1 MERKDWGNLILDG
14 RKIAKKLKNSLKE
27 EIKRIEKE
35 YNEYPEL
42 AVVQVGDN
50 LASKIYV
57 NSKIKQ
63 CEEVGIKS
71 KSYIF
76 SENISEEEIL
86 NKIDELNKD
95 NKISGILVQLPLPN
109 HINTPKVIEAI
120 ALEKD
125 VDGFKPENL
134 GKVVL
139 GDEDAFIS
147 CTPAGIIK
155 LLEEYEISLEGKDIV
170 VVGRSNIVG
179 KPMMALLVNK
189 GATVT
194 VCNSRTKNIQEKTK
208 NADILIVAVGKKDL
222 ITPDMIKDNA
232 VIIDVGINRDEN
244 NKICGDVEFESVSKK
259 AQYITPVPGG
269 VGPMTIAML
278 LSNTLKAFK
287 NIKKI

>member
-1 MERKDWGNLILDG
+1 MILDG